1 LGFAA
6 NEVIKVWTSNPV
18 ENEARAPSSHTQVS
32 KPRIATKCGYTPQ
45 KKTVVFI
52 SYGRSM
58 PQLDLFSYFSAA
70 TYLILS
76 FLILIFILHT
86 YYLPK
91 IATVLKFRKK
101 MELKNLVQHTKKN
114 IVNNTKEDD
123 FLNVTQKYI
132 NEMEKITKA
141 VNK

>member
-1 LGFAA
+1 
-6 NEVIKVWTSNPV
+6 
-18 ENEARAPSSHTQVS
+18 
-32 KPRIATKCGYTPQ
+32 
-45 KKTVVFI
+45 
-52 SYGRSM
+52 M
-58 PQLDLFSYFSAA
+58 PQLDLFSYFSAG

-76 FLILIFILHT
+76 FLILIVILHT